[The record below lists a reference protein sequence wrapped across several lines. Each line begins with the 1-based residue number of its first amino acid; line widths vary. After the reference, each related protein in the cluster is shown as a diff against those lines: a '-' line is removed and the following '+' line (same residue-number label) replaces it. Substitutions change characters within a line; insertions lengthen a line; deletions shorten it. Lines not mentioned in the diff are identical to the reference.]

1 MDRTNGRG
9 NRTHATA
16 SATDS
21 GDDEPF
27 LDQFTD
33 VDEQLEAVVDQL
45 EAVGRTNTA
54 LAEAVA
60 ALTDAEIDLPSRVDR
75 PLVADA
81 VIEPALADGVTEPD
95 DYDGNTETVTLEIPR
110 SGYISEV
117 VLVFPAGASQSV
129 GVGIEGVND
138 ESLVPFGPSDVNYIA
153 LDDQSIDFSLDY
165 DVAEGEEI
173 EVNFIN
179 AREAQT
185 TDAIADLT
193 AYASSVITVSE
204 EV

>member
-1 MDRTNGRG
+1 MDRTSGRS
-9 NRTHATA
+9 NRAHATG

-21 GDDEPF
+21 GDGEPF

-33 VDEQLEAVVDQL
+33 VDEQLQAVVDQL

-60 ALTDAEIDLPSRVDR
+60 ALTDTEIDLPSRVDR

-81 VIEPALADGVTEPD
+81 VIEPALADGVTEPG
-95 DYDGNTETVTLEIPR
+95 DYDGNTETVTLEMPR

-117 VLVFPAGASQSV
+117 VLVFPAGASQSIGV
-129 GVGIEGVND
+129 GVEGVND

-153 LDDQSIDFSLDY
+153 LDDQSISFSLDY
-165 DVAEGEEI
+165 DVQDGEEI

-179 AREAQT
+179 AREAQSQ
-185 TDAIADLT
+185 ADISELT
-193 AYASSVITVSE
+193 AFASALVTVSE

>member
-1 MDRTNGRG
+1 MDRTRGRG
-9 NRTHATA
+9 NRARATG
-16 SATDS
+16 SAGDG

-27 LDQFTD
+27 LDQYTD
-33 VDEQLEAVVDQL
+33 VDEQLQAVVDQL
-45 EAVGRTNTA
+45 ESVGRTNTA

-60 ALTDAEIDLPSRVDR
+60 ALTDTEIDLPSRVDR

-81 VIEPALADGVTEPD
+81 VIQPALAEGVTEPG
-95 DYDGNTETVTLEIPR
+95 DYDGNTETVTLQMPR

-117 VLVFPAGASQSV
+117 VLVFPAGANQSV
-129 GVGIEGVND
+129 GIGVQGVNN
-138 ESLVPFGPSDVNYIA
+138 ESLIPFGPSDVNYIA

-165 DVAEGEEI
+165 DVEDGEEI

-179 AREAQT
+179 GREAQT
-185 TDAIADLT
+185 TEDIADLT
-193 AYASSVITVSE
+193 AYGSAVVTVSE